1 MYFNVDDD
9 DDDDDDVNVNDDV
22 DDDGDV
28 VVVVDDDDDDDD
40 DDAAADDDDDDDDD
54 DVEDHDVKGEEDDVD
69 VEEKEDDDVEE
80 EHFARA
86 CAVETHVKISG
97 EPLYT
102 NLYAITVKKHHSKSL
117 EIMKHHETPLNTI
130 KNPQTS
136 FKTLKKL
143 WCYRFRPFH
152 RGQVPFT
159 TPVQTSGSPVEKWR
173 LASMTAPAVAINHPT
188 GNGNRNDSTLFTV
201 TGGW

>member
-1 MYFNVDDD
+1 MKHHYPGKRPQNSVGGSKKIMYIFNVYDV
-9 DDDDDDVNVNDDV
+9 DDDVNAPDDV

-28 VVVVDDDDDDDD
+28 VVDDDDDDV
-40 DDAAADDDDDDDDD
+40 AAADDDEDEDDDDDD

-102 NLYAITVKKHHSKSL
+102 NLYAITVKK
-117 EIMKHHETPLNTI
+117 
-130 KNPQTS
+130 TS
-136 FKTLKKL
+136 FKII
-143 WCYRFRPFH
+143 RDH
-152 RGQVPFT
+152 E
-159 TPVQTSGSPVEKWR
+159 TSWN
-173 LASMTAPAVAINHPT
+173 AIEHYQKPSNII
-188 GNGNRNDSTLFTV
+188 
-201 TGGW
+201 